1 MSNPNHNEA
10 LAEEIA
16 RGLQEPDSIRMFRAL
31 IQRYPEDI
39 ILRAYEE
46 TLGYPVAKIRK
57 SRGAIFNFL
66 LKKYGR
72 QQHFNS

>member
-1 MSNPNHNEA
+1 MSNSIHNEA

-31 IQRYPEDI
+31 VRRYPEEI
-39 ILRAYEE
+39 IRRAYEE
-46 TLGYPVAKIRK
+46 TLSYPAAKIRK

-72 QQHFNS
+72 NQHFNS